1 MDLAAFRRDIGYHGH
16 GHFFEIFYRDEPPV
30 IWVAGIGYNHDNP
43 LVEPPIV
50 FEPTPPEP
58 IEVLARHVFHRTE
71 EVIRRG
77 MLICPAMQVGF
88 ESTVEADRKST
99 RLNSSN

>member
-1 MDLAAFRRDIGYHGH
+1 MGLDAFCRDIGYHVH
-16 GHFFEIFYRDEPPV
+16 GIFFEIFYRDESPV

-50 FEPTPPEP
+50 FEPTPPEQ

-71 EVIRRG
+71 ERSDESR
-77 MLICPAMQVGF
+77 VGK
-88 ESTVEADRKST
+88 ECVSTVRSRWSPYHKKKRT
-99 RLNSSN
+99 YNTH